1 MYSMW
6 EKDWGKESA
15 EKIAASF
22 LKERPVWV
30 RCNLNLAS
38 KEEILA
44 ALKKQQVSAEQ
55 VEGFDSMLALS
66 EYWQRKVLWQI
77 MAF

>member
-1 MYSMW
+1 M
-6 EKDWGKESA
+6 
-15 EKIAASF
+15 
-22 LKERPVWV
+22 

-55 VEGFDSMLALS
+55 VEGFDSMLALIL
-66 EYWQRKVLWQI
+66 KVKIKQI
-77 MAF
+77 WSLPICLAPDWESLEESRI